1 MHLFLRSM
9 ILITPS
15 TGSKK
20 QRPQNLFWVYCR
32 WQWLDINSEVL
43 WSLWCW
49 IRPQMS
55 QNDKLK
61 WKPLLKTYLNLRG
74 KKRDASKRWN
84 IEKSGGKS
92 GIKDVLRRAPNQ
104 NHQRSMICKGTPT
117 NCGRSKQSSKYSF
130 KLNVSRMW
138 LPIVAQKLFR
148 FELL

>member
-1 MHLFLRSM
+1 MHLFLKSM

-15 TGSKK
+15 MGNKK

-32 WQWLDINSEVL
+32 WQWLDIEL
-43 WSLWCW
+43 PKYFGLCG

-55 QNDKLK
+55 QNDKLN

-74 KKRDASKRWN
+74 KKKRDDSKRWS

-92 GIKDVLRRAPNQ
+92 GIKDVLRWAPSW
-104 NHQRSMICKGTPT
+104 NHQRIIICKGTPI
-117 NCGRSKQSSKYSF
+117 NYGRKKHSSKYIL
-130 KLNVSRMW
+130 KLILSRMW
-138 LPIVAQKLFR
+138 LPIAAQKLLR